1 VKEKYCAKNESASG
15 TVVRGIDN
23 SERSPGLTWVRAW
36 QAAVNAC
43 PAGRK
48 NAGWP
53 AFF

>member
-1 VKEKYCAKNESASG
+1 VIGKYRAGDESASG
-15 TVVRGIDN
+15 AVVRGIDN
-23 SERSPGLTWVRAW
+23 GERSPGLTWVRAW

-43 PAGRK
+43 QAGKK